1 MLDMGYS
8 AYRNTAVEAKA
19 AGADVH
25 QLVLMLFDGFLEE
38 LERAVG
44 HINGRRLD
52 KKASSTERLLK
63 ILGGLEA
70 SLDRSNGG
78 ELAQNMSNLY
88 QYCGQAVLQASLRN
102 DASYLDNVRVVMTN
116 LQEGWKGVGSR

>member
-1 MLDMGYS
+1 MGYS

-38 LERAVG
+38 LERSVG
-44 HINGRRLD
+44 HINARRMD
-52 KKASSTERLLK
+52 KKGPSIERLLK

-70 SLDRSNGG
+70 SLDRNNGG
-78 ELAQNMSNLY
+78 QLAENMSKLY
-88 QYCGQAVLQASLRN
+88 QHCGQAVLQASLR
-102 DASYLDNVRVVMTN
+102 DDVSYLNNVRVVMMN
-116 LQEGWKGVGSR
+116 LQEGWKGAGQR